1 MSRAT
6 ASERVE
12 RILSVLPWIV
22 ESPGAT
28 VGQVCE
34 RFDLTE
40 RDLRADLD
48 LLMYDVG
55 IHPFTPDARV
65 DVLFEGDRIFI
76 SLGDYFRRPLRLT
89 HDEALALYAAGR
101 AVLDRP
107 APDPTLGRAVDK
119 LGAVLGAGVADA
131 VDVRLGDAD
140 PVILE
145 TVESATRDGR
155 RLAIDYYSFGRDER
169 SRREVDPQ
177 RVVAD
182 GGHWYLLGWCHTAGG
197 PRSFRVDRIADARIL
212 DEPVA
217 PHPVDQMADLDLSD
231 AGRTVELVIGPG
243 DAWVADTY
251 PTESVEVLDDG
262 RLRIVLQV
270 TATPWLERLLLRL
283 GPDATAV
290 DGDGGASLGP
300 LAAAAATRVLARY
313 GG

>member
-22 ESPGAT
+22 EAQGAT
-28 VGQVCE
+28 VTQVCE

-40 RDLRADLD
+40 RDLMADLD

-65 DVLFEGDRIFI
+65 DVLLEGDRIFI
-76 SLGDYFRRPLRLT
+76 TLGDYFRRPLRLT
-89 HDEALALYAAGR
+89 HDEALSLYAAGR

-107 APDPTLGRAVDK
+107 APDPTLGRAVAK
-119 LGAVLGAGVADA
+119 LGAVLGSGAAEA

-140 PVILE
+140 PEVLE
-145 TVESATRDGR
+145 RVESATRDGR
-155 RLAIDYYSFGRDER
+155 RLVIDYYSFGRDER

-177 RVVAD
+177 RVVAQ
-182 GGHWYLLGWCHTAGG
+182 GGHWYLLGWCHTAQG
-197 PRSFRVDRIADARIL
+197 PRSFRIDRIA
-212 DEPVA
+212 VA
-217 PHPVDQMADLDLSD
+217 EITSTPAEDHPGSVDADLDLSASD
-231 AGRTVELVIGPG
+231 RTVELLISRD

-251 PTESVEVLDDG
+251 PTESVEELPDG
-262 RLRIVLQV
+262 RLRILLQI

-283 GPDATAV
+283 GPDAEAV
-290 DGDGGASLGP
+290 DSDGGTSLRP
-300 LAAAAATRVLARY
+300 LAAAAAVRVLRRY
-313 GG
+313 D